1 MSDARGEQ
9 PATRP
14 GAPAR
19 PQILI
24 VDDEPAL
31 LKLLAMRLK
40 LEGFDVT
47 TAESGERALA
57 QLAVSQPQLVVSD
70 LQMGGMDGMALFA
83 TIQRQ
88 HPSLPVI
95 ILTAHGS
102 IPAAVAATKR
112 GVFNYLTKPF
122 EADALLAEIRAALKA
137 SGATDPVLAGAGDL
151 TDASGTGAVD
161 GAWRV
166 EIITKSPAIEGVLRE
181 AKLVADTD
189 ASVFITGPSGSG
201 KELLARAIHRASPRS
216 ARPFIAVNC
225 GAIPEQLLESELF
238 GHVKGSFT
246 GAVRDHKGL
255 FATAAGGT
263 LFLDEIGDM
272 PLLLQV
278 KLLRVIQEREVRPV
292 GSSASIPV
300 DVRIISATH
309 RDLQAEVEAGRFRED
324 LFYRLNVVSLAL
336 PPLSGRREDIPL
348 LANHFLAKL
357 AAKHGRS
364 VNGFTTEAM
373 DLLVAAS
380 WPGNVRQL
388 YNVVEKIVALSTVP
402 MVPASLAQR
411 AIQRQAEEI
420 ESLDDAKKR
429 FEFDYLTQLLRLTAG
444 NVSQAARLAQRNR
457 SEFYNLL
464 KRHELDPGLFK

>member
-1 MSDARGEQ
+1 MSA
-9 PATRP
+9 A
-14 GAPAR
+14 AR

-40 LEGFDVT
+40 LEGFDVA

-137 SGATDPVLAGAGDL
+137 SGSTEPANATDGYADDGS
-151 TDASGTGAVD
+151 ASTNNGTVD

-189 ASVFITGPSGSG
+189 ASVFISGPSGSG
-201 KELLARAIHRASPRS
+201 KELLARAIHAASPRRN
-216 ARPFIAVNC
+216 RPFIAVNC

-292 GSSASIPV
+292 GSAASIAV

-309 RDLQAEVEAGRFRED
+309 RDLQSEVEAGRFRED
-324 LFYRLNVVSLAL
+324 LFYRLNVVSLEL

-357 AAKHGRS
+357 AAKHGRN

-402 MVPASLAQR
+402 MVPVSLAQR